1 MRIRPRIPH
10 EYEGME
16 PNFVQAVE
24 TAALVGQNIMSTE
37 EEVIHE
43 KTEYPSAARIA
54 WIDTPATPTDRM

>member
-1 MRIRPRIPH
+1 
-10 EYEGME
+10 ME